1 MNFNTLELYD
11 THTHTHTQIA
21 ILHFFNI
28 LLKSRRR
35 QGNRD
40 CRLPLES
47 EDDQSG
53 ELLAQ
58 QFHK

>member
-11 THTHTHTQIA
+11 THTHTHADSDIT
-21 ILHFFNI
+21 FFNI
-28 LLKSRRR
+28 LLKRRRR